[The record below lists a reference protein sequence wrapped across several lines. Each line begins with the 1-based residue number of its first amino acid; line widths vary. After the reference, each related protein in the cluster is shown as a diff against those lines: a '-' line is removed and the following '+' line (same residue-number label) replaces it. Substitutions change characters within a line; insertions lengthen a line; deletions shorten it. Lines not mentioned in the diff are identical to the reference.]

1 MPKTENHGTERSVVS
16 YLSGFLHIPECSAI
30 MEKSRKKAVPVTNAD
45 QHYQKMTETPVP
57 KLILNLGIP
66 TTISMLITNIYNM
79 ADTYFVGTLGE
90 SAQAATGV
98 LFTVQ
103 AIMQGIAFMFGHGGG
118 TFVSRAL
125 ADRNTKEA
133 TKYISSAFF
142 MGGLIGL
149 LITVLGLTF
158 LEPLVRFLG
167 STETIVPHAK
177 AYGRWILLAA
187 PFIIC
192 SFILN
197 NGLRYEG
204 KAFYAMFGLTTGGI
218 LNILGD
224 YILVIKCGLGVY
236 GAGLATAA
244 SQVISFSILLFMYL
258 KMAQSTIR
266 LKAVSFD
273 VRMYLRICRV
283 GFPSL
288 IRQGLTS
295 VTNGLLNNVTKP
307 FGDAAMAAMSV
318 VSRYANFLMCVGL
331 GMGQGFQPV
340 ASFNYQAK
348 KYDRVKKGL
357 LFTTAF
363 GLVFIGAMSA
373 ISIIFAEPI
382 IAVFQKHPDVIAIGS
397 KALRFTAV
405 GMMFMPFSV
414 PVNMLYQSI
423 QQPTISSVLSLI
435 RSGLVTIPI
444 LLFAVPFLGLLGI
457 QMAQPT
463 ADMIAGLISIPFIIR
478 FVRKTE

>member
-1 MPKTENHGTERSVVS
+1 M
-16 YLSGFLHIPECSAI
+16 
-30 MEKSRKKAVPVTNAD
+30 TNAD
-45 QHYQKMTETPVP
+45 LHYKKMTETPVP

-118 TFVSRAL
+118 TFIARYL

-142 MGGLIGL
+142 VGGLIGL

-177 AYGRWILLAA
+177 AYGQWILLAA

-204 KAFYAMFGLTTGGI
+204 KAFYAMFGLTAGGI

-224 YILVIKCGLGVY
+224 YLLVMKCSLGVY

-244 SQVISFSILLFMYL
+244 SQVVSFCILLFMYL

-266 LKAVSFD
+266 LTAVSKD
-273 VRMYLRICRV
+273 VKLYLKICRV

-295 VTNGLLNNVTKP
+295 VTNGLLNNLTKP
-307 FGDAAMAAMSV
+307 FGDAAIAAMSV
-318 VSRYANFLMCVGL
+318 VNRYSNFLMCVGL

-348 KYDRVKKGL
+348 KIDRVKKGL

-363 GLVFIGAMSA
+363 GLVFIGAMST
-373 ISIIFAEPI
+373 ISILFAEPI
-382 IAVFQKHPDVIAIGS
+382 IAIFQKHPEVIVIGS
-397 KALRFTAV
+397 KALRFTAI

-423 QQPTISSVLSLI
+423 QQPTISSFLSLI
-435 RSGLVTIPI
+435 RSGLVTIPM
-444 LLFAVPFLGLLGI
+444 LLFGVPLLGLLGI
-457 QMAQPT
+457 QLAQPM
-463 ADMIAGLISIPFIIR
+463 ADMIAGLISIPFILHFIR
-478 FVRKTE
+478 TAE

>member
-1 MPKTENHGTERSVVS
+1 M
-16 YLSGFLHIPECSAI
+16 
-30 MEKSRKKAVPVTNAD
+30 TNAEK
-45 QHYQKMTETPVP
+45 HYAKMTETPVA

-118 TFVSRAL
+118 TFISRAL
-125 ADRNTKEA
+125 ADKNTKEA

-142 MGGLIGL
+142 MGGLIGVM
-149 LITVLGLTF
+149 ITILGLTF
-158 LEPLVRFLG
+158 LDPLVRFLG

-177 AYGRWILLAA
+177 DYGTWILLAA

-204 KAFYAMFGLTTGGI
+204 KAFYAMYGLTAGGL

-224 YILVIKCGLGVY
+224 YILVMKCGLGVY

-244 SQVISFSILLFMYL
+244 SQVVSFAILLYMYL
-258 KMAQSTIR
+258 KMAQSSIQI
-266 LKAVSFD
+266 KAVSKDF
-273 VRMYLRICRV
+273 RLYLKIARV
-283 GFPSL
+283 GMPSL

-307 FGDAAMAAMSV
+307 FGDDAIAAMSV
-318 VSRYANFLMCVGL
+318 VSRYSNFLMCVGL

-340 ASFNYQAK
+340 ASFNYQAR

-363 GLVFIGAMSA
+363 GLVFIGAMST

-382 IAVFQKHPDVIAIGS
+382 ITIFQKHPDVIAIGA
-397 KALRFTAV
+397 KALRFTAI

-435 RSGLVTIPI
+435 RSGMVTIPL
-444 LLFAVPFLGLLGI
+444 LLFAVPILGLLGI
-457 QMAQPT
+457 QLAQPI
-463 ADMIAGLISIPFIIR
+463 ADIVAGLISIPFIIR
-478 FVRKTE
+478 FLRKTE

>member
-1 MPKTENHGTERSVVS
+1 MS
-16 YLSGFLHIPECSAI
+16 
-30 MEKSRKKAVPVTNAD
+30 NAD
-45 QHYQKMTETPVP
+45 QHYKIMTETPVA

-118 TFVSRAL
+118 TFIARAL
-125 ADRNTKEA
+125 ADKNTKEA

-142 MGGLIGL
+142 VGGIIGLI
-149 LITVLGLTF
+149 ITALGLTF

-177 AYGRWILLAA
+177 DYGMWILLAA

-204 KAFYAMFGLTTGGI
+204 KALYAMYGLTAGGI
-218 LNILGD
+218 INIFGD
-224 YILVIKCGLGVY
+224 YLLVMKLGLGVY

-244 SQVISFSILLFMYL
+244 SQVISFGILLFMYM
-258 KMAQSTIR
+258 KMAQSTISI
-266 LKAVSFD
+266 KSVSKDFKL
-273 VRMYLRICRV
+273 YLSICRV

-307 FGDAAMAAMSV
+307 FGDAAIAAMSV
-318 VSRYANFLMCVGL
+318 VSRYSNFLMCVGL

-348 KYDRVKKGL
+348 RVDRVKKGL

-363 GLVFIGAMSA
+363 GLVFIGAMST

-382 IAVFQKHPDVIAIGS
+382 IAIFQKSPDVIEIGA
-397 KALRFTAV
+397 KALRFTAF

-423 QQPTISSVLSLI
+423 QQPTISSVLSMI
-435 RSGLVTIPI
+435 RSGAVTIP
-444 LLFAVPFLGLLGI
+444 LLLIGVPVLGLLGI
-457 QMAQPT
+457 QIAQPT
-463 ADMIAGLISIPFIIR
+463 ADVIAGLISIPFIIR
-478 FVRKTE
+478 FVRAK

>member
-1 MPKTENHGTERSVVS
+1 
-16 YLSGFLHIPECSAI
+16 
-30 MEKSRKKAVPVTNAD
+30 
-45 QHYQKMTETPVP
+45 
-57 KLILNLGIP
+57 
-66 TTISMLITNIYNM
+66 MLITNIYNM

-118 TFVSRAL
+118 TFIARAL
-125 ADRNTKEA
+125 ADKNTKEA

-142 MGGLIGL
+142 IGGLIGL
-149 LITVLGLTF
+149 IITILGLTF
-158 LEPLVRFLG
+158 LDPLVRFLG

-177 AYGRWILLAA
+177 DYGMWILLAA

-204 KAFYAMFGLTTGGI
+204 KAFYAMFGLTAGGL
-218 LNILGD
+218 LNIFGD
-224 YILVIKCGLGVY
+224 YFLVMKCGLGVY

-244 SQVISFSILLFMYL
+244 SQVVSFSILLFMYL
-258 KMAQSTIR
+258 KMAQSSIS
-266 LKAVSFD
+266 LKAVSRDFKL
-273 VRMYLRICRV
+273 YLTICRV
-283 GFPSL
+283 GLPSL

-295 VTNGLLNNVTKP
+295 VTNGLLNNLTKP
-307 FGDAAMAAMSV
+307 FGDAAIAAMSV
-318 VSRYANFLMCVGL
+318 VSRYSNFLMCVGL

-348 KYDRVKKGL
+348 KIDRVKKGL

-363 GLVFIGAMSA
+363 GLVFIGAMST

-382 IAVFQKHPDVIAIGS
+382 ISIFQKHPDVIAIGS
-397 KALRFTAV
+397 TALRFTAF

-435 RSGLVTIPI
+435 RSGMVTIPI
-444 LLFAVPFLGLLGI
+444 LLFGVPLLGLLGI
-457 QMAQPT
+457 QIAQPT

-478 FVRKTE
+478 FVKKS

>member
-1 MPKTENHGTERSVVS
+1 
-16 YLSGFLHIPECSAI
+16 
-30 MEKSRKKAVPVTNAD
+30 
-45 QHYQKMTETPVP
+45 MTETPVP

-79 ADTYFVGTLGE
+79 ADTYFVGTIGE

-103 AIMQGIAFMFGHGGG
+103 AIMQGIAFMLGHGGG
-118 TFVSRAL
+118 TFIARAL
-125 ADRNTKEA
+125 ADKNTKDA

-142 MGGLIGL
+142 VGGIIGL
-149 LITVLGLTF
+149 AITVLGLTF

-167 STETIVPHAK
+167 STETILPHAK
-177 AYGRWILLAA
+177 DYGMWILLAA

-204 KAFYAMFGLTTGGI
+204 KAFYAMFGLTAGGI

-224 YILVIKCGLGVY
+224 YILVMKCGLGVY

-244 SQVISFSILLFMYL
+244 SQTVSFTILLVLYL
-258 KMAQSTIR
+258 KKAQSTLSVKSISR
-266 LKAVSFD
+266 DWKL
-273 VRMYLRICRV
+273 YLSICRV
-283 GFPSL
+283 GLPSL

-295 VTNGLLNNVTKP
+295 VTNGLLNNLTKP
-307 FGDAAMAAMSV
+307 FGDAAIAAMSV
-318 VSRYANFLMCVGL
+318 VSRYSNFLMCVGL

-348 KYDRVKKGL
+348 RVDRVKKGL

-363 GLVFIGAMSA
+363 GILFIGIMSA
-373 ISIIFAEPI
+373 ISILFAEPI
-382 IAVFQKHPDVIAIGS
+382 ISIFQKNSDVIEIGA
-397 KALRFTAV
+397 KALRFTAF

-423 QQPTISSVLSLI
+423 QKPTISSVLSLI
-435 RSGLVTIPI
+435 RSGAVTIP
-444 LLFAVPFLGLLGI
+444 LLLIVVPLLGLLGI
-457 QMAQPT
+457 QIAQPT
-463 ADMIAGLISIPFIIR
+463 ADIVAGLISIPFIIR
-478 FVRKTE
+478 FVRTSE

>member
-1 MPKTENHGTERSVVS
+1 
-16 YLSGFLHIPECSAI
+16 
-30 MEKSRKKAVPVTNAD
+30 
-45 QHYQKMTETPVP
+45 MTETPIP

-118 TFVSRAL
+118 TFISRAL
-125 ADRNTKEA
+125 ADKNIKEA

-142 MGGLIGL
+142 VGGLIGL
-149 LITVLGLTF
+149 IITILGLSF
-158 LEPLVRFLG
+158 LDPLVRFLG

-177 AYGRWILLAA
+177 DYGRWILLAA

-204 KAFYAMFGLTTGGI
+204 KAFYAMFGLTAGGL
-218 LNILGD
+218 LNIVGD
-224 YILVIKCGLGVY
+224 YFLVMKCGLGVY

-244 SQVISFSILLFMYL
+244 SQVVSFGILLFMYL
-258 KMAQSTIR
+258 KMAQSTIQI
-266 LKAVSFD
+266 KAVSKEFKL
-273 VRMYLRICRV
+273 YLTICRV
-283 GFPSL
+283 GLPSL

-307 FGDAAMAAMSV
+307 FGDAAIAAMSV
-318 VSRYANFLMCVGL
+318 VSRYSNFLMCVGL

-348 KYDRVKKGL
+348 KIDRVKKGL

-363 GLVFIGAMSA
+363 GLVFIGAMST
-373 ISIIFAEPI
+373 ISILFAEPI
-382 IAVFQKHPDVIAIGS
+382 IAIFQKHPDVIAIGS
-397 KALRFTAV
+397 KALRFTAI

-435 RSGLVTIPI
+435 RSGLVTIPM
-444 LLFAVPFLGLLGI
+444 LLFGVPLLGLLGI
-457 QMAQPT
+457 QIAQPT
-463 ADMIAGLISIPFIIR
+463 ADVIAGLISIPFIIR
-478 FVRKTE
+478 FVRKAE

>member
-1 MPKTENHGTERSVVS
+1 
-16 YLSGFLHIPECSAI
+16 
-30 MEKSRKKAVPVTNAD
+30 
-45 QHYQKMTETPVP
+45 MTETPVA

-118 TFVSRAL
+118 TFIARAL
-125 ADRNTKEA
+125 ADKNTREA
-133 TKYISSAFF
+133 TKYISSGFF

-158 LEPLVRFLG
+158 LEPLVIFLG
-167 STETIVPHAK
+167 STQTIVPHAK
-177 AYGRWILLAA
+177 DYGMWILLAA

-192 SFILN
+192 SFVLN

-204 KAFYAMFGLTTGGI
+204 KAFYAMFGLTTGGV

-224 YILVIKCGLGVY
+224 YILVMKCGLGVY

-244 SQVISFSILLFMYL
+244 SQVVSFIILLYMYL
-258 KMAQSTIR
+258 KMAQSTIDI
-266 LKAVSFD
+266 KAVSTD
-273 VRMYLRICRV
+273 LHLYLTICRV
-283 GFPSL
+283 GLPSL

-295 VTNGLLNNVTKP
+295 VTNGLLNNLTKP
-307 FGDAAMAAMSV
+307 FGDAAIAAMSV
-318 VSRYANFLMCVGL
+318 VSRYSNFLMCVGL

-357 LFTTAF
+357 LVTGGIGVILVSILAIP
-363 GLVFIGAMSA
+363 VFIFSDKVVY
-373 ISIIFAEPI
+373 I
-382 IAVFQKHPDVIAIGS
+382 FQKSPEVIEIGS
-397 KALRFTAV
+397 YALRWATIGV
-405 GMMFMPFSV
+405 MFLPLSV

-423 QQPTISSVLSLI
+423 RKVGISSFLSLM
-435 RSGLVTIPI
+435 RSGLAFIPTLI
-444 LLFAVPFLGLLGI
+444 ISTYFLGLTGI
-457 QMAQPT
+457 QISQPL
-463 ADMIAGLISIPFIIR
+463 ADIITGLASIPFSVLFLIKIP
-478 FVRKTE
+478 KE

>member
-1 MPKTENHGTERSVVS
+1 M
-16 YLSGFLHIPECSAI
+16 
-30 MEKSRKKAVPVTNAD
+30 TNAD
-45 QHYQKMTETPVP
+45 QHYKKMTETPVA

-103 AIMQGIAFMFGHGGG
+103 AIMQGIAFMLGHGGG
-118 TFVSRAL
+118 TFIARAL
-125 ADRNTKEA
+125 ADKNTREA

-142 MGGLIGL
+142 MGGILGLI
-149 LITVLGLTF
+149 ITVLGLTF

-177 AYGRWILLAA
+177 DYGMWILLAA

-204 KAFYAMFGLTTGGI
+204 KAFYAMFGLTAGGL

-224 YILVIKCGLGVY
+224 YILVMKCGLGVY

-244 SQVISFSILLFMYL
+244 SQVVSFAILLFMYL
-258 KMAQSTIR
+258 KMAQGTIQFQ
-266 LKAVSFD
+266 AVSKD
-273 VRMYLRICRV
+273 VSLYLRIARV
-283 GFPSL
+283 GLPSL

-295 VTNGLLNNVTKP
+295 VTNGLLNNITKP
-307 FGDAAMAAMSV
+307 FGDAAIAAMSV
-318 VSRYANFLMCVGL
+318 VSRYSNFLMCVGL

-363 GLVFIGAMSA
+363 GLVFIGAMSTV
-373 ISIIFAEPI
+373 SIIFAEPI
-382 IAVFQKHPDVIAIGS
+382 IAIFQKHPDVIAIGS

-435 RSGLVTIPI
+435 RSGMVTIPL
-444 LLFAVPFLGLLGI
+444 LLFGVPFLGLLGI
-457 QMAQPT
+457 QIAQPT
-463 ADMIAGLISIPFIIR
+463 ADIIAGLISIPFIIR
-478 FVRKTE
+478 FVRKTK

>member
-1 MPKTENHGTERSVVS
+1 M
-16 YLSGFLHIPECSAI
+16 
-30 MEKSRKKAVPVTNAD
+30 TNAD
-45 QHYQKMTETPVP
+45 QHYIKMTETPVA

-79 ADTYFVGTLGE
+79 ADTYFVGTIGE

-103 AIMQGIAFMFGHGGG
+103 AIMQGIAFMLGHGGG
-118 TFVSRAL
+118 TFIARAL

-133 TKYISSAFF
+133 TKFISSAFF
-142 MGGLIGL
+142 TGGILGLI
-149 LITVLGLTF
+149 ITVCGLTF
-158 LEPLVRFLG
+158 LDPLVRFLG

-177 AYGRWILLAA
+177 DYGTWILLAA

-204 KAFYAMFGLTTGGI
+204 KAFYAMFGLTAGGI
-218 LNILGD
+218 LNIFGD

-244 SQVISFSILLFMYL
+244 SQVISFVILLVLYL
-258 KMAQSTIR
+258 KMAQSTISIR
-266 LKAVSFD
+266 AVSKDF
-273 VRMYLRICRV
+273 RLYLSICRV
-283 GFPSL
+283 GLPSL

-307 FGDAAMAAMSV
+307 FGDAAIAAMSV
-318 VSRYANFLMCVGL
+318 VSRYSNFLMCVGL

-348 KYDRVKKGL
+348 RVDRVKKGL

-363 GLVFIGAMSA
+363 GLIFIGAMSA
-373 ISIIFAEPI
+373 ISILFAEPI
-382 IAVFQKHPDVIAIGS
+382 ISIFQKHPDVITIGA
-397 KALRFTAV
+397 KALRFTAF

-423 QQPTISSVLSLI
+423 QQPTISSVLSMI
-435 RSGLVTIPI
+435 RSGAVTIP
-444 LLFAVPFLGLLGI
+444 LLLVGVPILGLLGI
-457 QMAQPT
+457 QIAQPT
-463 ADMIAGLISIPFIIR
+463 ADVIAGLISIPFIIR
-478 FVRKTE
+478 FVRSKE

>member
-1 MPKTENHGTERSVVS
+1 
-16 YLSGFLHIPECSAI
+16 
-30 MEKSRKKAVPVTNAD
+30 
-45 QHYQKMTETPVP
+45 MTETPVA

-103 AIMQGIAFMFGHGGG
+103 AIMQGIAFMLGHGGG
-118 TFVSRAL
+118 TFISRAL

-133 TKYISSAFF
+133 TKYISSAFYI
-142 MGGLIGL
+142 GGLIGL
-149 LITVLGLTF
+149 IITVLGLSF
-158 LEPLVRFLG
+158 LDPLVRFLG

-177 AYGRWILLAA
+177 DYGMWILLAA

-204 KAFYAMFGLTTGGI
+204 KAFYAMFGLTAGGL

-224 YILVIKCGLGVY
+224 YILVMKCGLGVY

-244 SQVISFSILLFMYL
+244 SQVVSFTVLLYMYV
-258 KMAQSTIR
+258 KMAQSSIQI
-266 LKAVSFD
+266 KAVSKDF
-273 VRMYLRICRV
+273 RLYLTIARV
-283 GFPSL
+283 GLPSL

-295 VTNGLLNNVTKP
+295 ITNGLLNNITKP
-307 FGDAAMAAMSV
+307 FGDAAIAAMSV
-318 VSRYANFLMCVGL
+318 VSRYSNFLMCVGL

-348 KYDRVKKGL
+348 KINRVKKGL

-363 GLVFIGAMSA
+363 GLVFIGAMSTV
-373 ISIIFAEPI
+373 SIIFAEPI
-382 IAVFQKHPDVIAIGS
+382 ITIFQKHPDVISIGA

-435 RSGLVTIPI
+435 RSGMVTIPL
-444 LLFAVPFLGLLGI
+444 LLFGVPLRGLLGI
-457 QMAQPT
+457 QLAQPI
-463 ADMIAGLISIPFIIR
+463 ADIIAGLISIPFIIH
-478 FVRKTE
+478 FIRKTE

>member
-1 MPKTENHGTERSVVS
+1 M
-16 YLSGFLHIPECSAI
+16 
-30 MEKSRKKAVPVTNAD
+30 TNAEK
-45 QHYQKMTETPVP
+45 HYAKMTETPVA

-118 TFVSRAL
+118 TFISRAL
-125 ADRNTKEA
+125 ADKNTKEA

-142 MGGLIGL
+142 VGGLIGL
-149 LITVLGLTF
+149 IITVLGLTF
-158 LEPLVRFLG
+158 LDPLVRFLG

-177 AYGRWILLAA
+177 DYGMWILLAA

-204 KAFYAMFGLTTGGI
+204 KAFYAMFGLTAGGL

-224 YILVIKCGLGVY
+224 YILVMKCGLGVY

-244 SQVISFSILLFMYL
+244 SQVVSFGILLYMYL
-258 KMAQSTIR
+258 KMAQSNIQF
-266 LKAVSFD
+266 KAVSKDF
-273 VRMYLRICRV
+273 RLYLTIGRV
-283 GFPSL
+283 GLPSL

-307 FGDAAMAAMSV
+307 FGDAAIAAMSV

-363 GLVFIGAMSA
+363 GLVFIGAMA
-373 ISIIFAEPI
+373 TISIIFAEPI
-382 IAVFQKHPDVIAIGS
+382 ITIFQKHPEVITIGA

-435 RSGLVTIPI
+435 RSGMITIPL
-444 LLFAVPFLGLLGI
+444 LLFGVPVLGLLGI
-457 QMAQPT
+457 QLAQPV
-463 ADMIAGLISIPFIIR
+463 ADIIAGLISIPFIIR
-478 FVRKTE
+478 FLRKPE

>member
-1 MPKTENHGTERSVVS
+1 M
-16 YLSGFLHIPECSAI
+16 
-30 MEKSRKKAVPVTNAD
+30 TNAE
-45 QHYQKMTETPVP
+45 QHYKKMTETPVS
-57 KLILNLGIP
+57 KLIVNLGIP

-103 AIMQGIAFMFGHGGG
+103 AIMQGIAFMLGHGGG
-118 TFVSRAL
+118 TFIAREL
-125 ADRNTKEA
+125 ADKDTDKA
-133 TKYISSAFF
+133 TMYISSCFF
-142 MGGLIGL
+142 AGGIIGL
-149 LITVLGLTF
+149 LICVLGLSF
-158 LEPLVRFLG
+158 LDPLVRFLG

-177 AYGRWILLAA
+177 DYGFWILLAA

-192 SFILN
+192 SLILN

-204 KAFYAMFGLTTGGI
+204 KAFYAMFGLTAGGI

-224 YILVIKCGLGVY
+224 YVLVMRLGMGVY

-244 SQVISFSILLFMYL
+244 SQVVSFSILLVMYL

-266 LKAVSFD
+266 LKAVSRKPGLYLT
-273 VRMYLRICRV
+273 VARMGL
-283 GFPSL
+283 PSL

-295 VTNGLLNNVTKP
+295 VTIGLQNNVTKP

-318 VSRYANFLMCVGL
+318 VNRYSNFLMCVGL

-348 KYDRVKKGL
+348 KVDRVKKGL

-363 GLVFIGAMSA
+363 CLVFIGGMS
-373 ISIIFAEPI
+373 ILSMIFAEPI
-382 IAVFQKHPDVIAIGS
+382 ISIFQKHEEVIRIGAT
-397 KALRFTAV
+397 ALRYTAF
-405 GMMFMPFSV
+405 GMIFMSFST

-435 RSGLVTIPI
+435 RSGGVTIPM
-444 LLFAVPFLGLLGI
+444 LLIAVPLLGLTGI
-457 QMAQPT
+457 QTAQPT
-463 ADMIAGLISIPFIIR
+463 ADVVAGLLSIPFIIR
-478 FVRKTE
+478 FLRSKE